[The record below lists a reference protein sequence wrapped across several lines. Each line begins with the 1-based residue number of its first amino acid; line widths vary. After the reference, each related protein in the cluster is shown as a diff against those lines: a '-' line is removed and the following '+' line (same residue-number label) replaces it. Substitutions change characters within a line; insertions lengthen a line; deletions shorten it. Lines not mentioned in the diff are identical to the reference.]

1 LEITTSTA
9 KTDTDNL
16 KNDTLLLHGG
26 SINMGRNETM
36 KEPPRLTHSVGIRSN
51 TNVVI
56 MCAPHRLNLETK
68 GVRVFNR
75 KLQQSM
81 KIFTY
86 VQMINMSKNR
96 QYFKHS
102 LQRNGL
108 GEDWITSNLATEIR
122 KLFSPKR
129 TNSPIIL
136 NWKERSENQNQK
148 GSVLYMKRNC
158 QSAIC

>member
-9 KTDTDNL
+9 KTETDNL
-16 KNDTLLLHGG
+16 KNDTLLSHGG

-36 KEPPRLTHSVGIRSN
+36 KEPPCLTHSVGIRSN
-51 TNVVI
+51 TNVI
-56 MCAPHRLNLETK
+56 MCAPHRFNLQTK

-96 QYFKHS
+96 QHFKHN

-108 GEDWITSNLATEIR
+108 GEDWITSNLATDIR
-122 KLFSPKR
+122 KLFSPKK
-129 TNSPIIL
+129 T
-136 NWKERSENQNQK
+136 
-148 GSVLYMKRNC
+148 
-158 QSAIC
+158 